1 MTQSHL
7 GSFIEATMNTIIGY
21 FINLGV
27 QLIVYPLYGA
37 VFTLS
42 QNIQIGLIFMAVSLA
57 RGFVIRRWFNAKL
70 HRAALKIAHESDA

>member
-1 MTQSHL
+1 MTQTHL
-7 GSFIEATMNTIIGY
+7 GSFIEATLNTIIGY